1 MPSLALAPGK
11 HKAAHYCLGV
21 AGALIDI
28 DQVGREA
35 LARVERQIDL
45 VGGAIGRFATDL
57 LRRHGYESGLDGG
70 GPHLNVLGHPLFELP
85 IWLDRAIGGGPSVDA
100 DLLLGIHESSL
111 CGYLSVR
118 VEDDFFDEG
127 YGAPEEVMIVSGF
140 FRSRH
145 QALLARTISNPEFW
159 DRFEAI
165 WRRYG
170 EAMLFERSLHDG
182 KRAYGAGEFDLVLD
196 RSQPLEIPAGAVLC
210 LKGRWDLAEPLS
222 GFVRHLV
229 RATQLFNDLIDAP
242 ADLEAGNYTWLV
254 RRLGGMNGTAA
265 LKRGIVKAFD
275 QVVTEAGN
283 ELDLAMSTATSMGM
297 TQPADWVDAR
307 RHVMLAAADRMYTTL
322 FTNLLI

>member
-1 MPSLALAPGK
+1 MPLLVSAPGTR
-11 HKAAHYCLGV
+11 KAARYCLEV
-21 AGALIDI
+21 AGAFIDI
-28 DQVGREA
+28 DQVGGEV

-45 VGGAIGRFATDL
+45 AGGAIGRLATDL
-57 LRRHGYESGLDGG
+57 LRRHGYEPGPDGG

-85 IWLDRAIGGGPSVDA
+85 IWLDRAVGGPSTDA
-100 DLLLGIHESSL
+100 DVLLLIHESSL

-145 QALLARTISNPEFW
+145 QALLARTISQREFW

-182 KRAYGAGEFDLVLD
+182 KRVYGADEFDLVLD
-196 RSQPLEIPAGAVLC
+196 RSQPLEIPAAAVLC

-242 ADLEAGNYTWLV
+242 ADLEAGNHTWLV
-254 RRLGGMNGTAA
+254 RRLGGINGAA
-265 LKRGIVKAFD
+265 DLKQGIVKEFD
-275 QVVTEAGN
+275 KVVAEAGI

-297 TQPADWVDAR
+297 TQPAGWVDAR

-322 FTNLLI
+322 FTNLRG

>member
-1 MPSLALAPGK
+1 
-11 HKAAHYCLGV
+11 V
-21 AGALIDI
+21 AFIDI
-28 DQVGREA
+28 DQVGRAA

-45 VGGAIGRFATDL
+45 AGGAIGRLATDL
-57 LRRHGYESGLDGG
+57 LRRHGYEPGPVGG

-85 IWLDRAIGGGPSVDA
+85 IWLDCATRDGPSIGTDV
-100 DLLLGIHESSL
+100 LLGIHESSL

-118 VEDDFFDEG
+118 VEDDFFDERH
-127 YGAPEEVMIVSGF
+127 GAPEEVMIVSGF

-145 QALLARTISNPEFW
+145 QALLARTVSHPEFW

-165 WRRYG
+165 WHRYG

-182 KRAYGAGEFDLVLD
+182 KGVYGADEFDLVLD
-196 RSQPLEIPAGAVLC
+196 RSQPLEIPAAAVLS

-254 RRLGGMNGTAA
+254 RRLGGINGAA
-265 LKRGIVKAFD
+265 DLRRGIVKEFD
-275 QVVTEAGN
+275 QVVTEAGI

-307 RHVMLAAADRMYTTL
+307 RQLMLGAAERMYTSL
-322 FTNLLI
+322 FTNLAG